1 MLSDTVY
8 IDSEQLEQL
17 TTMLQTLIDKQ
28 NDIQRI
34 CATTLIAII
43 TFIVIWIWSKFLYH
57 VLVEP
62 VGDE

>member
-28 NDIQRI
+28 NDIQKI
-34 CATTLIAII
+34 CATTLITLI
-43 TFIVIWIWSKFLYH
+43 TFLVIWIWSKFLYH

-62 VGDE
+62 VGDD